1 MAKALY
7 SRTFAWLINHIN
19 NCTNPGQDSSRFL
32 GVLDIFGFENFAVN
46 SFEQLCINYTN
57 EKLHKFFNHYVFAL
71 EQEIVSIFYKKIYQ
85 ISSFLNVL
93 VSTRGYSI

>member
-7 SRTFAWLINHIN
+7 SKTFGWLVSKIN
-19 NCTNPGQDSSRFL
+19 NCTNPGQDGQRFL
-32 GVLDIFGFENFAVN
+32 GVLDIFGFENFSKN

-71 EQEIVSIFYKKIYQ
+71 EQEIVSIFFCKLKLY
-85 ISSFLNVL
+85 
-93 VSTRGYSI
+93 